1 MSSIQE
7 VAKHA
12 GVSTAT
18 VSRTFSTPDLLSH
31 ETRERVLQVADRLN
45 YRPRRR
51 ASKASSEAPKVAEVS
66 DCLGFL
72 FFASD
77 TDSNQIN
84 EFYASV
90 LVGAQEEAAQ
100 LGMHMIVR
108 TLPRYEALLEMPK
121 MSREQAVTGALLV
134 GAAPRHVISE
144 FVDQL
149 PSTVLVDNKLP
160 GISLDSVMSDG
171 FGGMLEA
178 TRYLLDLGHR
188 KIGFVLN
195 EPSAPSFQDRLRG
208 YICAHYDAGLTPNPK
223 WILMARRNQ
232 DVEMLLTGMLRDDDR
247 PTAIVAANDMN
258 AFTVMKACRDTGLSI
273 PGDISLIGF
282 DDMPFSIH
290 AYPPLT
296 TVAVDKQYMGRL
308 AVRQLQRR
316 IEEAG
321 SAEGRIDPPIEITV
335 LVSLV
340 KRGTCRNISQ
350 S

>member
-1 MSSIQE
+1 M
-7 VAKHA
+7 V
-12 GVSTAT
+12 
-18 VSRTFSTPDLLSH
+18 
-31 ETRERVLQVADRLN
+31 
-45 YRPRRR
+45 
-51 ASKASSEAPKVAEVS
+51 
-66 DCLGFL
+66 
-72 FFASD
+72 
-77 TDSNQIN
+77 
-84 EFYASV
+84 
-90 LVGAQEEAAQ
+90 
-100 LGMHMIVR
+100 VR

-340 KRGTCRNISQ
+340 KRGTCRNILQ